1 MSECIVRMKMPENC
15 FPCSTKIN
23 PEERQCNIDGHIF
36 EETLDKLLYGR
47 DINCP
52 IICQLPEG
60 RSGLVDVWQDVT
72 TLLCALE
79 GKAPEM
85 TDKDAIK
92 VIARAEWLILNQIVR
107 GIDKEGKHEQAGNQ
121 SVSGQHT

>member
-1 MSECIVRMKMPENC
+1 MSGCIVRMKMPENC

-23 PEERQCNIDGHIF
+23 PEERQCNIDGHVF

-47 DINCP
+47 DMDCP

-60 RSGLVDVWQDVT
+60 RSGLVDVWQDIT

-85 TDKDAIK
+85 TDKDAIRAM
-92 VIARAEWLILNQIVR
+92 ARAIWLILNQIVR
-107 GIDKEGKHEQAGNQ
+107 QIDKEARTNGEQ
-121 SVSGQHT
+121 